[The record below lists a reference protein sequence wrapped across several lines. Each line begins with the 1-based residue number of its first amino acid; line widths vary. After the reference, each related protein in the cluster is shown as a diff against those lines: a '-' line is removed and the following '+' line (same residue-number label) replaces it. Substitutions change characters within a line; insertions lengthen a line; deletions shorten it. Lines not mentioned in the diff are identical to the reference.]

1 MKIAVGDS
9 FTYGEEL
16 ADQSLAWPGLMGY
29 ENHGLR
35 GASNEYIFRKAIEL
49 APEAT
54 DMIVAWSD
62 SARYEL
68 YTHNKIN
75 VAHRYAK
82 HQGVIQVNPGWTE
95 LNIWFADLYKK
106 YSEEQHQ
113 FLRTLTYM
121 VALQDVLVADNVD
134 YYYCSAFGNQELFV
148 KYADNTDIKMWTDRL
163 NTSRFIGFPDQG
175 FVEWAYNTP
184 HGPNGHP
191 LELGH
196 KNIADKL
203 CETIKI

>member
-1 MKIAVGDS
+1 
-9 FTYGEEL
+9 
-16 ADQSLAWPGLMGY
+16 
-29 ENHGLR
+29 
-35 GASNEYIFRKAIEL
+35 
-49 APEAT
+49 
-54 DMIVAWSD
+54 
-62 SARYEL
+62 
-68 YTHNKIN
+68 
-75 VAHRYAK
+75 
-82 HQGVIQVNPGWTE
+82 
-95 LNIWFADLYKK
+95 
-106 YSEEQHQ
+106 
-113 FLRTLTYM
+113 M

-148 KYADNTDIKMWTDRL
+148 KYADNADIKMWIDRL

-184 HGPNGHP
+184 QGPNGHP